1 MKIRNSLAILCSA
14 IFVLPLCLAGC
25 KGQTRKSYQSGEVP
39 EGYYQVSF
47 ETKGGTAI
55 EPQVIKAGEKATKP
69 ATDPT
74 NDGQKFTGWYEEFEA
89 VTPFN
94 FDLPIQ
100 STTTVY
106 AGWTIDRD
114 SFYDGGGTSEGGGG
128 GGDPAN
134 TIYIDLGSCTSF
146 WGEKFQYTGTGG
158 GLFAYFFDGSSGP
171 VTWPGTLTTQ
181 VIEHSV
187 YRVNV
192 PSGMTKVIFNM
203 NSTAGT
209 WTGDTQTED
218 IVLPTDGKNLFTINT
233 NNSGS
238 KQNGVW
244 STYAG

>member
-100 STTTVY
+100 SITTVY

-128 GGDPAN
+128 GGGGADK
-134 TIYIDLGSCTSF
+134 IYLDLGSCAAYWNTKLAEDVQKLNAHF
-146 WGEKFQYTGTGG
+146 FGGTGT
-158 GLFAYFFDGSSGP
+158 AT
-171 VTWPGTLTTQ
+171 TWPGNQ
-181 VIEHSV
+181 
-187 YRVNV
+187 
-192 PSGMTKVIFNM
+192 MTKVTGNIWYVNIVPNTANVIFNV
-203 NSTAGT
+203 NG
-209 WTGDTQTED
+209 WGGDCQTED
-218 IVLPTDGKNLFTINT
+218 LTIPTDGKNLFTLNT
-233 NNSGS
+233 SYTSGT
-238 KQNGVW
+238 KQNGTW